1 MADKLQIF
9 FCILNLIL
17 QEDVITLLYFIDNE
31 TGNNE
36 THYPNIVTIIQAHI
50 VTGSQIIKLT
60 HTKPDNAALFCVFFF
75 F

>member
-31 TGNNE
+31 TVE
-36 THYPNIVTIIQAHI
+36 IM
-50 VTGSQIIKLT
+50 KLT
-60 HTKPDNAALFCVFFF
+60 ILT
-75 F
+75 